1 MKYKHQAT
9 SGIFFRQTDGLF
21 TCLFLGLAIIN
32 LSGVVGEMS
41 LRDNYALKELQPDV
55 NTQKKNDSNHND
67 PKGRQPMSM
76 PPFYFQD
83 KEQKAPE
90 PSGKILDKVINMQG
104 IKEMH
109 SVTVN
114 NGQIILEDTSSPSQ
128 PVNEKRK
135 TS

>member
-41 LRDNYALKELQPDV
+41 LRDNYALK
-55 NTQKKNDSNHND
+55 
-67 PKGRQPMSM
+67 PMSM